1 MTKSSIR
8 LFLIP
13 KIILHHHQNI
23 REHPGTAVGQRPL
36 HALSPVSSRKI
47 YRITQTLLKF
57 SFSSAA
63 DDPSYLEISD
73 RLHSLLSLFP
83 FFLFI
88 RNKYIDFF
96 CRSLRHDFEFF
107 KAFRSF
113 FMRSSCYFYVLINRF
128 FFSELNFRYYVSILP
143 LMTLYNSDAIGFG
156 GK

>member
-1 MTKSSIR
+1 MTKLSIR
-8 LFLIP
+8 FSHTP
-13 KIILHHHQNI
+13 KIIFASSSKHS
-23 REHPGTAVGQRPL
+23 GTVVGQRPL
-36 HALSPVSSRKI
+36 HALSSASSRKI

-73 RLHSLLSLFP
+73 RLHSLLSLFL
-83 FFLFI
+83 FLSGI
-88 RNKYIDFF
+88 NVSIFF

-113 FMRSSCYFYVLINRF
+113 FMRSSCYFYVLINRS
-128 FFSELNFRYYVSILP
+128 FFSKLNFRYYVSILP